1 MNRRAAGVMFCCISA
16 FLFSSRYIA
25 AAIFGSGVQSWSA
38 RLYSAMLNYVG
49 KTLTVWAV
57 IALIAGIVYL
67 VIAER
72 QEAKSKSRIDT
83 KE

>member
-25 AAIFGSGVQSWSA
+25 AAIFGSGVQSWGA
-38 RLYSAMLNYVG
+38 VLYRNMLNYVG
-49 KTLTVWAV
+49 GALTVWAL
-57 IALIAGIVYL
+57 IALITGIVYL

-72 QEAKSKSRIDT
+72 QEPKVKR
-83 KE
+83 EE